1 MKKDFS
7 RRARLARRLLATAL
21 VPLLLAPAAASTAVR
36 ECRTS
41 RCAVPVV
48 WPVPTGA
55 SVGISAV

>member
-1 MKKDFS
+1 MEKVL
-7 RRARLARRLLATAL
+7 RRGARLARFLLAPVLA
-21 VPLLLAPAAASTAVR
+21 PLLLAPAASTAVR

-55 SVGISAV
+55 SGGIGAV